1 MYQSAHMLI
10 SFFQAKLPYLIL
22 PCSVL
27 FCSVLFCSVLFC
39 PVMHPIPSDAIDE
52 GGYDVLVLSNAIL
65 FFPDLI

>member
-10 SFFQAKLPYLIL
+10 SFSKLSCPI
-22 PCSVL
+22 L
-27 FCSVLFCSVLFC
+27 FCPVLFCSVLFC